1 MDARAGG
8 SLLRDTLDDASELGG
23 ERARRVSRPKIPGPL
38 ERRHLIERELAPAQA
53 LKTAEAYLAEG
64 RALEA
69 VEFLAKAGE
78 GERLQE
84 LRREALEAGDFFLM
98 RAVADA
104 MGKAPDRDEW
114 LALAAAAEAAGK
126 QRYAADARRQAER
139 AGG

>member
-1 MDARAGG
+1 MA
-8 SLLRDTLDDASELGG
+8 
-23 ERARRVSRPKIPGPL
+23 RPKIPGPL

-53 LKTAEAYLAEG
+53 IKTAEAYLAEG
-64 RALEA
+64 RAIEA
-69 VEFLAKAGE
+69 VEFLAKAE
-78 GERLQE
+78 DGERLQE

-98 RAVADA
+98 RAVAGA

-126 QRYAADARRQAER
+126 QHYAADARRQAER

>member
-1 MDARAGG
+1 M
-8 SLLRDTLDDASELGG
+8 
-23 ERARRVSRPKIPGPL
+23 SRPKIPGPL

-53 LKTAEAYLAEG
+53 LKTAEAYLAAG
-64 RALEA
+64 RSLEA
-69 VEFLAKAGE
+69 VEFLAKAGDGE
-78 GERLQE
+78 GLQE